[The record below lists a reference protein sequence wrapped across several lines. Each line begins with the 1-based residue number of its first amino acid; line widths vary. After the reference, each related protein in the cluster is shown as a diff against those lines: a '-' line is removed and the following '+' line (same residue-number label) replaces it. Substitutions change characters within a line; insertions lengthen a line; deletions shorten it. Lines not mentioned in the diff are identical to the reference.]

1 MEVWVKDGSKTAEPQ
16 KGPVSGA
23 KLSMYG
29 AKDFDT
35 YRGIRSAAPFFE
47 VYARPKEMLLPT
59 NGLTPLYLQRGR

>member
-1 MEVWVKDGSKTAEPQ
+1 MGSKMDE
-16 KGPVSGA
+16 KRRSHKKDPVSGA

-29 AKDFDT
+29 AKHFDT